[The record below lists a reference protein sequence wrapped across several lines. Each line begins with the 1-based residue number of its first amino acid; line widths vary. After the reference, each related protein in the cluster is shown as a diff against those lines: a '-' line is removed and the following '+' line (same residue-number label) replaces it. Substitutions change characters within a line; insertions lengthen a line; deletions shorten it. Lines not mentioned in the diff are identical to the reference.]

1 MFLSL
6 CFERKYQG
14 TVSKSFR
21 LQSKRKEEKREKER
35 ENQKRC
41 TIESF
46 VEILL
51 YASKGNMKE
60 WSPNRSD
67 FNRKGK
73 EERKGE
79 ERERIR
85 NIARLQS
92 EIFVYVSRGKNEGI
106 VQISAERKKK
116 KRCTIVESFVEIL
129 LYALAEKENEGT
141 VLESFRFQ
149 SKRKRREERREKR
162 ELKIA
167 HS

>member
-1 MFLSL
+1 M
-6 CFERKYQG
+6 RG
-14 TVSKSFR
+14 NI
-21 LQSKRKEEKREKER
+21 KE
-35 ENQKRC
+35 Q
-41 TIESF
+41 F
-46 VEILL
+46 
-51 YASKGNMKE
+51 
-60 WSPNRSD
+60 PNRSD

-73 EERKGE
+73 EERRE
-79 ERERIR
+79 DERENQKYCTFAERDS
-85 NIARLQS
+85 RLRF
-92 EIFVYVSRGKNEGI
+92 ENEGI
-106 VQISAERKKK
+106 VQISAEREKK